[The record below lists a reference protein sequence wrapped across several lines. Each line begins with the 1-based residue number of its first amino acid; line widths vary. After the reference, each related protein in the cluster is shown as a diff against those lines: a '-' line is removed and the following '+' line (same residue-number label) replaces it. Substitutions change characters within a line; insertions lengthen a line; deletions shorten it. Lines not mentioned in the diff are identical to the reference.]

1 MDFIDNLVLPQ
12 SAHHMVLLKYLLVL
26 TYILLIPYLSLLFG
40 SLTLSVY
47 FERKQDKAQINSYYR
62 FAKELIDQITFN
74 KSVSFALGVVPML
87 SAAFCYAQLLHLTA
101 LNVPEYILISVLLL
115 VLSLIMIYTYKYT
128 FHLKDIFAFASEK
141 GKNSDGIPGELTSF
155 QSKTLHLHKKSGFYG
170 LILLTVT
177 IYLFVAAVQLAGDS
191 TNWSKNNSF
200 IGLIF
205 SLKAFVYFLQF
216 IVASFAIT
224 SAFIL
229 YKYFKLDSELSGEK
243 DYLELVKSISLK
255 VGAVATI
262 VLPLL
267 IILTVMVK
275 PLESFSYDVFGYA
288 LLALIVVLCIV
299 VLFYVMLKES
309 SAKFASLLIYLFVLL
324 FAFLIIKD
332 QYAFDTSTKKQF
344 AILAANYE
352 DYQKKVKEEFGIVT
366 EVINGA
372 DIYNGKCIACHQF
385 DRKLVGPPYQ
395 EVLPKY
401 EGKRDALVQFVL
413 NPTKVNP
420 EYPPMPNQGLK
431 PKEAEAVV
439 DYLISTYVK

>member
-1 MDFIDNLVLPQ
+1 MDFLDNLVLPQ

-26 TYILLIPYLSLLFG
+26 TYILLIPYLSVLLG
-40 SLTLSVY
+40 SLGLSLF
-47 FERKQDKAQINSYYR
+47 FERKTDKNENYYR

-74 KSVSFALGVVPML
+74 KSVSFALGVVPL
-87 SAAFCYAQLLHLTA
+87 ISSAFCYAQLLHLTG
-101 LNVPEYILISVLLL
+101 LNVSEYILISVLFLII
-115 VLSLIMIYTYKYT
+115 SLILIYTYKYT
-128 FHLKDIFAFASEK
+128 FHLKDIFTFASRK
-141 GKNSDGIPGELTSF
+141 VGISDPLPVELPSYQIKTS
-155 QSKTLHLHKKSGFYG
+155 SLHKKSGLYG
-170 LILLTVT
+170 LLFLIVT
-177 IYLFVAAVQLAGDS
+177 IYLFIASIQLAGDS
-191 TNWSKNNSF
+191 SNWSVKNNL

-216 IVASFAIT
+216 IVASFALT
-224 SAFIL
+224 SALIL
-229 YKYFKLDSELSGEK
+229 YKYFRADSVSLDDAE
-243 DYLELVKSISLK
+243 YLNMVKNFSLK
-255 VGAVATI
+255 LGAVATI
-262 VLPLL
+262 ILPLL
-267 IILTVMVK
+267 IILNVMVK
-275 PLESFSYDVFGYA
+275 PQESFSFDVFGYA

-299 VLFYVMLKES
+299 ILFYVMLKES
-309 SAKFASLLIYLFVLL
+309 SSKFASLLIYLFVVL

-352 DYQKKVKEEFGIVT
+352 DYQKKVKEEFGLVT

-385 DRKLVGPPYQ
+385 DRKLVGPPYK

-401 EGKRDALVQFVL
+401 DGKKDALVQFVL
-413 NPTKVNP
+413 NPIKVNP

-439 DYLISTYVK
+439 DYLISTYMK

>member
-1 MDFIDNLVLPQ
+1 MDFLDNLVLPQ

-26 TYILLIPYLSLLFG
+26 TYLLLLPYLSILFG
-40 SLTLSVY
+40 SLSLSL
-47 FERKQDKAQINSYYR
+47 FFAGKKESDNRYYR

-74 KSVSFALGVVPML
+74 KSVSFALGIVPL
-87 SAAFCYAQLLHLTA
+87 ISSAFCYAQLLHLTG
-101 LNVPEYILISVLLL
+101 LNVPEYILISTIFLA
-115 VLSLIMIYTYKYT
+115 LSLIFIYTYKYT
-128 FHLKDIFAFASEK
+128 FHLKDIFEFASHKRTAAEV
-141 GKNSDGIPGELTSF
+141 PGELSYYSTKTSI
-155 QSKTLHLHKKSGFYG
+155 LHKKAGWYG
-170 LILLTVT
+170 LLFLIIS
-177 IYLFVAAVQLAGDS
+177 IYLFIASVQLAGDS
-191 TNWSKNNSF
+191 ASWTENNNL

-205 SLKAFVYFLQF
+205 SLKALIYFIQF
-216 IVASFAIT
+216 LVTSFAIT
-224 SAFIL
+224 SAIVL
-229 YKYFKLDSELSGEK
+229 YKYFKAEPEFTGEK
-243 DYLELVKSISLK
+243 DYLEIVRNNSLK
-255 VGAVATI
+255 IGAVATI
-262 VLPLL
+262 LLPLL
-267 IILTVMVK
+267 IILNVMVK
-275 PLESFSYDVFGYA
+275 PVESFSFDVFGYA
-288 LLALIVVLCIV
+288 LLALILVLLIA

-344 AILAANYE
+344 ALLAANYE
-352 DYQKKVKEEFGIVT
+352 EYQKKVKEEFGLVA

-401 EGKRDALVQFVL
+401 DGKRDELVQFVL
-413 NPTKVNP
+413 NPVKVNP

-439 DYLISTYVK
+439 DYILSTYKK